1 MKKTQAIAR
10 AAMVAAL
17 VGMSAGL
24 AGCFTAAATGIVVGG
39 LAAIDRRTIGAQT
52 EDQAIELKTYE
63 ALRANN
69 VQGGGISV
77 TSFNRRV
84 LLTGQVESESIKA
97 RAAEV
102 ARGIANVTQVHDE
115 LAVAGRASFG
125 SSVTDTSITTRVKT
139 ALLNSNEA
147 PGNSVKVVT
156 EKTTVYLMGILTAA
170 EAEAAARIASR
181 TSGVARVVTVF
192 EIISAEEAARL
203 DGRTQSGS

>member
-1 MKKTQAIAR
+1 MKTQLIAR

-39 LAAIDRRTIGAQT
+39 LAAVDRRTIGAQT
-52 EDQAIELKTYE
+52 EDQGIELKSYE
-63 ALRANN
+63 ALRVNKA
-69 VQGGGISV
+69 QGGGISV

-84 LLTGQVESESIKA
+84 LLTGQVETEGIKE
-97 RAAEV
+97 RAARVVGAVENVREV
-102 ARGIANVTQVHDE
+102 HNE
-115 LAVAGRASFG
+115 LVVAGRASFG

-139 ALLNSNEA
+139 ALLNSSEV

-156 EKTTVYLMGILTAA
+156 EKTTVYLLGLVTRS
-170 EAEAAARIASR
+170 EGEAAARIASR

-192 EIISAEEAARL
+192 EFISPEEARRL
-203 DGRTQSGS
+203 DGRSN

>member
-1 MKKTQAIAR
+1 MQAIAR
-10 AAMVAAL
+10 AALVAAL

-52 EDQAIELKTYE
+52 EDQAIELKAHE
-63 ALRANN
+63 ALRANQL
-69 VQGGGISV
+69 QGGGISV

-84 LLTGQVESESIKA
+84 LLSGQAENESVKA
-97 RAAEV
+97 RATEV
-102 ARGIANVTQVHDE
+102 VRGIENVVEVHNE
-115 LAVAGRASFG
+115 LDIAGRASFG

-139 ALLNSNEA
+139 ALLNSSEV

-156 EKTTVYLMGILTAA
+156 EKTTVYLMGLVTAA
-170 EAEAAARIASR
+170 EADAAARIASR

-192 EIISAEEAARL
+192 ELISPEEARRL
-203 DGRTQSGS
+203 DGRASSG

>member
-1 MKKTQAIAR
+1 MQAIAR
-10 AAMVAAL
+10 AALVAAL

-52 EDQAIELKTYE
+52 EDQAIELKAHE
-63 ALRANN
+63 ALRANQL
-69 VQGGGISV
+69 QGGGISV

-84 LLTGQVESESIKA
+84 LLSGQVENESVKA

-102 ARGIANVTQVHDE
+102 VRGIENVVEVHNE
-115 LAVAGRASFG
+115 LDIAGRASFG

-139 ALLNSNEA
+139 ALLNSSDV

-156 EKTTVYLMGILTAA
+156 EKTTVYLMGLVTAA
-170 EAEAAARIASR
+170 EADAAARITSR
-181 TSGVARVVTVF
+181 TSGVARVVTIF
-192 EIISAEEAARL
+192 ELIPPEEARRL
-203 DGRTQSGS
+203 DGRAPSD